1 MVLLGQHLSQLDQ
14 SADRQPAFRELI
26 RDDREPRDE
35 TGRLRS
41 PEGGRLREPELANA
55 VIEERRVSELAIE
68 LPLGK
73 AGQLDDELD
82 YEMPLVPNQVGEAA
96 VEIARSGRFHG
107 NSLARASSPSCEGR
121 RRPVGARSSHGCFPP
136 PGCAPAHGR
145 ARRTGPGAA
154 SLAAALGATGFWPKR
169 V

>member
-1 MVLLGQHLSQLDQ
+1 
-14 SADRQPAFRELI
+14 
-26 RDDREPRDE
+26 
-35 TGRLRS
+35 
-41 PEGGRLREPELANA
+41 
-55 VIEERRVSELAIE
+55 
-68 LPLGK
+68 
-73 AGQLDDELD
+73 LD

-145 ARRTGPGAA
+145 ARRTGREAA
-154 SLAAALGATGFWPKR
+154 SLAAALVATGFWQKAVKR
-169 V
+169 KSMRAKNSSGSSSLFIGRCVPRSPSSAPFPVKAGF